1 MGLVETLPG
10 GSADTLPHKAS
21 KKPKMGRTNQ
31 HPLRNDWQLHVW
43 FSVAV
48 IARVTSTL
56 DSLLCSLIAK
66 NDSEAFS

>member
-1 MGLVETLPG
+1 MLILYLTRL
-10 GSADTLPHKAS
+10 K

-48 IARVTSTL
+48 IAGVTSTL